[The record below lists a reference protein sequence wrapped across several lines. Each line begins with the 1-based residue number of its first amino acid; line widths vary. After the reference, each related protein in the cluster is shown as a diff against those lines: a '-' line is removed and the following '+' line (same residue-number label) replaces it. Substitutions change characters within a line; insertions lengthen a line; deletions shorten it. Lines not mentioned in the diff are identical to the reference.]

1 VAALSEHL
9 EEVVP
14 IEIKDLKIDITDDT
28 AIVFFSLPSEMSSS
42 RHEPT
47 FRAELTPLHDFPVA
61 AAGWRAIHVCES
73 ALSTQSAEAMA
84 AA

>member
-1 VAALSEHL
+1 VAKLPEHL

-28 AIVFFSLPSEMSSS
+28 AIVFFPPIRASSS
-42 RHEPT
+42 SHEPT
-47 FRAELTPLHDFPVA
+47 FRAELPYLHDLSMA
-61 AAGWRAIHVCES
+61 SAGWRAIHVRES
-73 ALSTQSAEAMA
+73 ALSAQSAQATA